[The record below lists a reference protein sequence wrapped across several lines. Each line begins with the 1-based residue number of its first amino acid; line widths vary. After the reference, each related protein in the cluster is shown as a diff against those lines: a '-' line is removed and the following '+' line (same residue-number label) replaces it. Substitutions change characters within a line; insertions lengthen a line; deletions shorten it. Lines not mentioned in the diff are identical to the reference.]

1 MERQTFEQRLDGVR
15 EIIEGIESGRMPLEE
30 SVLKYEQGMKALSEL
45 EKELAEMK
53 RRITVLQEG
62 ADGAPEEREMETT

>member
-15 EIIEGIESGRMPLEE
+15 EIIEGIESGQMPLEE

-62 ADGAPEEREMETT
+62 ADGAPEEREMEAT